1 MKLKIQ
7 ISEGFHTTIWRKP
20 ITIDTDK
27 YPELKYLSKE
37 DAIEYIQNNSNHMQ
51 LQQEGLE
58 MEWSLLEE
66 LTDQDVEITKEK
78 SFETQVWEYRV

>member
-1 MKLKIQ
+1 
-7 ISEGFHTTIWRKP
+7 
-20 ITIDTDK
+20 
-27 YPELKYLSKE
+27 
-37 DAIEYIQNNSNHMQ
+37 MQ

>member
-1 MKLKIQ
+1 
-7 ISEGFHTTIWRKP
+7 
-20 ITIDTDK
+20 
-27 YPELKYLSKE
+27 
-37 DAIEYIQNNSNHMQ
+37 MQ

-66 LTDQDVEITKEK
+66 LVDQDVEITKEK

>member
-27 YPELKYLSKE
+27 YPELKHLSKE